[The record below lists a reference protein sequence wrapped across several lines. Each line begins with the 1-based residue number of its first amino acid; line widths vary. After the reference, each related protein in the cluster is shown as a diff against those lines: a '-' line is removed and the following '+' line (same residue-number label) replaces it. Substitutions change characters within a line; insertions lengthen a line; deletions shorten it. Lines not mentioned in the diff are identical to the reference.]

1 MGNEKFKYVLL
12 GDVGSPLNL
21 LNRLNQLEIDEPDT
35 YEVVGTFADNFENQ
49 NRYWAI
55 VKKKEGRE
63 WIKLKLSFLL

>member
-1 MGNEKFKYVLL
+1 MKGELFLEDKMGNEKFKYVLL

-63 WIKLKLSFLL
+63 

>member
-55 VKKKEGRE
+55 VKKKEGRK
-63 WIKLKLSFLL
+63 WIKQKLSFLL

>member
-55 VKKKEGRE
+55 VKKKEGR
-63 WIKLKLSFLL
+63 K